1 MARITVEDCLDKV
14 DNRFEL
20 VMVSSKRARQIQIG
34 GKDAMVSVDNDKP
47 TVLALREIAEGL
59 VDAKILIEKPSV
71 EMDEEREEKALAAAA
86 AELEGDPVINETVS
100 EEESA
105 EQETASE
112 DEH

>member
-71 EMDEEREEKALAAAA
+71 EMDEEREEIAVN
-86 AELEGDPVINETVS
+86 G
-100 EEESA
+100 
-105 EQETASE
+105 
-112 DEH
+112 H